1 MFIKI
6 KKIITKL
13 SVLVAGVV
21 LAGYIDPIDAYAGS
35 FTHVHTSACYK
46 SVQKTCS
53 HYLIGG
59 KEYPTNHCPRCG
71 TMRECSLY
79 STLEVCRSGIHGTS
93 YRGCKISCNTCGYT
107 LQDDGS
113 FSPGSPTYTVT
124 ECACGIGEG
133 SEAATVSVSAS
144 ESGWTNGP
152 VGISCNVSVSDPTF
166 SVTGISFSG
175 GGGDSAE
182 VSENGTYSFTVTGSN
197 GQSVTESVTV
207 SNIDKTAPSLSL
219 SKNTDAWTEGAI
231 TISASASDDASGIQG
246 YSFNGGGIGGA
257 SSWEVTS
264 NGTYSVTVTDNAG
277 NTSTS
282 SITVSNIGRDPQVIE
297 RERREAEERQRA
309 EEEKRKAEEEKK
321 KAEEEAKRKASEDAK
336 KKDEKAGEKN
346 KNDQGR
352 DTGSKDDKKKDRDSK
367 KEETV
372 IADISENSVSGND
385 VSLNDISGGDIS
397 LNDVSGNLISVNDK
411 TPKDTDTKRIV
422 KTTVPVETA
431 PAAKVSGIRALLGSP
446 AGFMMMGILLLLI
459 ALILLTTFSYV
470 YTTENGKLKPVSPV
484 RLVTDKKKMFV
495 RVPAEKLKK
504 DTKYRIFYSPFGRLL
519 KKGRDIVVDVDGSR
533 SPFVADDGLSFVY
546 NG

>member
-6 KKIITKL
+6 KKIITQI
-13 SVLVAGVV
+13 SFM
-21 LAGYIDPIDAYAGS
+21 LAGIILVGIFDHIDTYASS
-35 FTHVHTSACYK
+35 FTHVHSSSCYK
-46 SVQKTCS
+46 TVTKKCN
-53 HYLIGG
+53 HRLIYG
-59 KEYPTNHCPRCG
+59 KEYPTKHCSNCG
-71 TMRECSLY
+71 TMRQCSLV
-79 STLEVCRSGIHGTS
+79 STMEVCDSGGHGTN
-93 YRGCKISCNTCGYT
+93 YLGCTITCNTCGNVI
-107 LQDDGS
+107 QDDGS
-113 FSPGSPTYTVT
+113 FSSRSSTYKVK
-124 ECACGIGEG
+124 EIACGMGED
-133 SEAATVSVSAS
+133 SQAASVSVSTS
-144 ESGWTNGP
+144 ESGWTNGS
-152 VGISCNVSVSDPTF
+152 VGISCSVSVSDPTF

-207 SNIDKTAPSLSL
+207 SNIDKISPTISL
-219 SKNTDAWTEGAI
+219 SKSTDAWTEGAI
-231 TISASASDDASGIQG
+231 TISASASDDASGIAG
-246 YSFNGGGIGGA
+246 FSFGGGGYGSG

-264 NGTYSVTVTDNAG
+264 NGSYSVSVIDNAG
-277 NTSTS
+277 NTASA
-282 SITVSNIGRDPQVIE
+282 SITVSNIGKDPAVIE

-309 EEEKRKAEEEKK
+309 EEEKSKAEEEKK
-321 KAEEEAKRKASEDAK
+321 KAEEEARRKASEEAKEKESKNKDKDANNTDDAK
-336 KKDEKAGEKN
+336 EYKDDGKKD
-346 KNDQGR
+346 NDR
-352 DTGSKDDKKKDRDSK
+352 NTKKPVKP
-367 KEETV
+367 
-372 IADISENSVSGND
+372 DISENSVSGND

-470 YTTENGKLKPVSPV
+470 YTTENGKLKPVSAV

-519 KKGRDIVVDVDGSR
+519 KKGRDMVVDVDGSR

>member
-1 MFIKI
+1 MYIKI

-13 SVLVAGVV
+13 SVLLAGVV
-21 LAGYIDPIDAYAGS
+21 LAGSVDPIDAYAGS

-79 STLEVCRSGIHGTS
+79 STLEVCRSGVHGTS

-107 LQDDGS
+107 IQDDGS
-113 FSPGSPTYTVT
+113 FSPGSPTYTAT
-124 ECACGIGEG
+124 ERVCGIGEG
-133 SEAATVSVSAS
+133 AEAATVSVSVS
-144 ESGWTNGP
+144 GSGWTNGS
-152 VGISCNVSVSDPTF
+152 VGVSCGVSVSDPTF

-219 SKNTDAWTEGAI
+219 SKSTDAWTEGAI

-309 EEEKRKAEEEKK
+309 EEEKRKAEEEKR
-321 KAEEEAKRKASEDAK
+321 KAEEEARRKALEDAK
-336 KKDEKAGEKN
+336 EKESKNKDKDAKNTDNAKENKDNGKKDNDKN
-346 KNDQGR
+346 AKGPLKP
-352 DTGSKDDKKKDRDSK
+352 DTSG
-367 KEETV
+367 
-372 IADISENSVSGND
+372 NSVSGND
-385 VSLNDISGGDIS
+385 VSLNDISGSDIS

-411 TPKDTDTKRIV
+411 TPKDTDTKKIV

-431 PAAKVSGIRALLGSP
+431 SAEKVSGIRALLKSP
-446 AGFMMMGILLLLI
+446 LRFMMMGIVLLLI
-459 ALILLTTFSYV
+459 ALILLTTLSYV
-470 YTTENGKLKPVSPV
+470 YTTENGKLKPVSAV